1 VNRLNLSPYN
11 LAGLSLI
18 CPDIR
23 GRHARGSR
31 VVVVDSARV
40 DGLFG
45 LESIAFSGRPIP
57 LVALARP
64 TKGWPSGV
72 TGTWPR
78 VRPSRLLVDPEHI
91 CPQQTV
97 NNTILELRPSR
108 LLVDPGH
115 ICPPQTVSSTVLEL
129 RHIY

>member
-1 VNRLNLSPYN
+1 
-11 LAGLSLI
+11 
-18 CPDIR
+18 
-23 GRHARGSR
+23 
-31 VVVVDSARV
+31 VDSARV

-91 CPQQTV
+91 CPPTDSQQHYTRV
-97 NNTILELRPSR
+97 EAFSPSSGPGAYLSTTDSQQYCTRVETHLLNQYRSSIKKFMHTQCNLYFSCFYVSTPKTI
-108 LLVDPGH
+108 
-115 ICPPQTVSSTVLEL
+115 
-129 RHIY
+129 